1 MINLSKKNLQKKSI
15 LINENNFIYYQHLEK
30 KSDEL
35 RKQIKENSLVIFF
48 TNNDVETIINYYALL
63 KHDVT
68 ILLLDTNLSQA
79 EALEYI
85 KNYKP
90 RYIIHPK
97 KKDYEFQ
104 NFKVIFRDRN
114 FFLSKNS
121 KKLHYELNNN
131 IKFLLTTSGTTRDPK
146 CAKITLQSV
155 KKNTESIIE
164 YLKISSKDRTI
175 TTMPLNYSYGLSVIN
190 SHFMAGAS
198 IVPTNYSVIEK
209 EFWDLSKKCE
219 ITNLNGVPY
228 FYEIINRIGLKRLDN
243 LNKLKFLTQAGGSLE
258 QNLFLNLRNYFTK
271 SKKSFF
277 LMYGQTEACP
287 RISYIKLNKNLS
299 SPSIGKA
306 IPGGKL
312 YVYNKNKK
320 IHKKNT
326 QGELVYSGPNIF
338 SGYAKNFK
346 DLKHIKNIKMLKT
359 GDLGF
364 FDKSGNYYISGRK
377 NRFIK
382 LFGYRVNLDHIEDM
396 LRSKNTNVATISS
409 KDKIYIFSEKKIN
422 NLTKIKIPKSKINNY
437 VLNKLPKLTNNKIN
451 YKKLE
456 KFIND

>member
-1 MINLSKKNLQKKSI
+1 M
-15 LINENNFIYYQHLEK
+15 
-30 KSDEL
+30 
-35 RKQIKENSLVIFF
+35 
-48 TNNDVETIINYYALL
+48 
-63 KHDVT
+63 
-68 ILLLDTNLSQA
+68 LDTNLSQA

-287 RISYIKLNKNLS
+287 RISYIKVNKNLS
-299 SPSIGKA
+299 RPSIGKA

-364 FDKSGNYYISGRK
+364 FDKSGNYYISGK
-377 NRFIK
+377 TD
-382 LFGYRVNLDHIEDM
+382 L
-396 LRSKNTNVATISS
+396 
-409 KDKIYIFSEKKIN
+409 
-422 NLTKIKIPKSKINNY
+422 
-437 VLNKLPKLTNNKIN
+437 
-451 YKKLE
+451 
-456 KFIND
+456 